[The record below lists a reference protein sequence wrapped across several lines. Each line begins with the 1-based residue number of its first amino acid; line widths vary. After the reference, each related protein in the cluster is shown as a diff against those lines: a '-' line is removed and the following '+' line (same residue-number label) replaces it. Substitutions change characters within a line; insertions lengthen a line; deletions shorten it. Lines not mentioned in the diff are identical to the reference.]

1 MEMTARRRI
10 SAADVDASA
19 FEVVYV
25 AHSADLLKYAQRRV
39 GREAAPDVLA
49 EVLLIAW
56 RRRGEIRSEDSRLWL
71 FGVAHRVVANEL
83 RGRARQARL
92 QARAERQVGIV
103 VDDPADAVAD
113 ALLVRQVLSLL
124 PWREQEALRLVEWDQ
139 LSPREAAIVA
149 GCEQATFRVR
159 LHRARRHF
167 TAQLQASGVSSGPT
181 PSQDLPEG
189 EEV

>member
-25 AHSADLLKYAQRRV
+25 AYSADLLRYAQRRV
-39 GREAAPDVLA
+39 GRDTAPDILA

-83 RGRARQARL
+83 RRRGRQARL
-92 QARAERQVGIV
+92 QARAERQAGTV

-113 ALLVRQVLSLL
+113 VLLVRQVLSLL

-149 GCEQATFRVR
+149 GCEQTTFRVR

-167 TAQLQASGVSSGPT
+167 TARLQASGLSSRT
-181 PSQDLPEG
+181 TSSQDLPEG
-189 EEV
+189 EET